1 MESSDQKRALLAV
14 FLSGI
19 VLFVW
24 QTYFAPKSTFNENVT
39 AETSTLVSGSS
50 DVKDNAQAGS
60 KAIPVPANNAIAGA
74 DVDATQV
81 QPTTTVEK
89 INLKTINGHEV
100 TFDSTLSLSAF
111 TNPNQVQTL
120 QETTGKPTA
129 LKFLVD
135 DGTGRKVAPNFKIE
149 QIGMDRFKGSD
160 ATTGLNI
167 AGSLKE
173 DGKLSIL
180 LTSLKPLKYQF
191 ELPTEAKTT
200 EDNRQRELVTY
211 TKSADRLSIDED
223 NKDEMQLQWFGL
235 DFHYHFFAVVF
246 NKAMTSNVITTEK
259 GSAFVDVVQPANS
272 LEFEVLY
279 TKKEYDHLKKLGSH
293 LQNSVDF
300 GFFGIV
306 AVFILGGLQKVYSL
320 IPNYGFAII
329 LVTFLIRFILFPL
342 QYKSIKSM
350 KSMQKIQPEI
360 QKIRE
365 KYKDDQARLQKETMD
380 LFRRTGANP
389 LGGCLPMV
397 LQMPVFF
404 AFYQVL
410 YNAVELVDAPFMLWI
425 TDLSVKDPYYVLPV
439 LMGVTF
445 FLQTKLNP
453 TPTTDPT
460 QAKMMM
466 FMPLIFT
473 FIMKDLPA
481 GLNLYFTI
489 STLFGILQQLVVYK
503 FVK

>member
-24 QTYFAPKSTFNENVT
+24 QTYFAPQTTYN
-39 AETSTLVSGSS
+39 ATSTEVSESPVSGE
-50 DVKDNAQAGS
+50 N
-60 KAIPVPANNAIAGA
+60 KAIPAPANNSTNTISNDSSA
-74 DVDATQV
+74 VTTSETPSPVLATV
-81 QPTTTVEK
+81 
-89 INLKTINGHEV
+89 NLKTTNGDSV
-100 TFDSTLSLSAF
+100 TFDSQFSLTEF
-111 TNPNQVQTL
+111 VNPNMVRAL
-120 QETTGKPTA
+120 NETTGKATA
-129 LKFLVD
+129 LKLLID
-135 DGTGRKVAPNFKIE
+135 DGTGRKISPNFVIE
-149 QIGMDRFKGSD
+149 QVGMDRFKGSD
-160 ATTGLNI
+160 NQLGLNI

-173 DGKLSIL
+173 DGKLSVLI
-180 LTSLKPLKYQF
+180 TSLKPFKYQF
-191 ELPTEAKTT
+191 ELPTEEKTT
-200 EDNRQRELVTY
+200 EDNRMRELVTY
-211 TKSADRLSIDED
+211 TKSSDRFSVGDE
-223 NKDEMQLQWFGL
+223 NKDEMQLKWFGI
-235 DFHYHFFAVVF
+235 DFNYHFFAVVF
-246 NKAMTSNVITTEK
+246 NKVTTSNVTTKEK
-259 GSAFVDVVQPANS
+259 GHAFVDVVQPSNS

-279 TKKEYDHLKKLGSH
+279 TKKEYDHLKKLGSN

-306 AVFILGGLQKVYSL
+306 AVFILGGIQKVYAL
-320 IPNYGFAII
+320 IPNYGLAII
-329 LVTFLIRFILFPL
+329 LVTFLIRFLLFPL

-360 QKIRE
+360 AKIRE

-453 TPTTDPT
+453 TPTADPT

-466 FMPLIFT
+466 FMPIVFT

-481 GLNLYFTI
+481 GLNLYFTV
-489 STLFGILQQLVVYK
+489 STLFGILQQMVVYK

>member
-24 QTYFAPKSTFNENVT
+24 QTYFAPKSTFNENVETQT
-39 AETSTLVSGSS
+39 APQVPGQTDTSNPGQSVE
-50 DVKDNAQAGS
+50 
-60 KAIPVPANNAIAGA
+60 KAVPVPANNALTNAPA
-74 DVDATQV
+74 DTAAPVV
-81 QPTTTVEK
+81 PTVEK
-89 INLKTINGHEV
+89 ITLKTTTGHEV
-100 TFDSTLSLSAF
+100 TFDSNLTLSSF

-120 QETTGKPTA
+120 QETTGKA
-129 LKFLVD
+129 EAMKFLVD
-135 DGTGRKVAPNFKIE
+135 DGTGRKIVPQFKIE
-149 QIGMDRFKGSD
+149 QIGMDRFKGTD
-160 ATTGLNI
+160 TATGLNI

-173 DGKLSIL
+173 DGKLSVL
-180 LTSLKPLKYQF
+180 LTSLKPFKYQF

-211 TKSADRLSIDED
+211 TKSADRNSVDED
-223 NKDEMQLQWFGL
+223 NKDEMQLKWFGL

-246 NKAMTSNVITTEK
+246 NKTLTSNVITKEK
-259 GSAFVDVVQPANS
+259 GSAYVDIVQPANS

-279 TKKEYDHLKKLGSH
+279 TKKEYDHLKKLGSN

-329 LVTFLIRFILFPL
+329 LVTFLIRFLLFPL

-466 FMPLIFT
+466 FMPLVFT